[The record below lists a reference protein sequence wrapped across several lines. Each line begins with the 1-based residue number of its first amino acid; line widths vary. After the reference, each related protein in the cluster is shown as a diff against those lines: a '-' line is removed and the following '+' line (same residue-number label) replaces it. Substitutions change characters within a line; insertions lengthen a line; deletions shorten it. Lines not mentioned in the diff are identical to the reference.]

1 MDKSV
6 PFNVFQPGLI
16 RGSQKLPFDPVK
28 AYFYVEHPKEGWRI
42 YLRSACFIHERPTPA
57 QGGQRGEEL
66 DIKRFLVVKK
76 RGDALGDK
84 AWEPPKGQMEV
95 KDGLRDPKKSIM
107 SLLKENVKREV
118 AEESRVKQLSHLN
131 HTGVVFQ
138 GREDDYPPNTYFQYH
153 VFNAVVSKAEWMR
166 ASAEL
171 DWCREHP
178 LAFDRMKRD
187 KKEKDM
193 IQWYVPSEHK
203 MMGRWAGPI
212 TAMYLKHMLY

>member
-1 MDKSV
+1 MNKGA

-16 RGSQKLPFDPVK
+16 RGSNKMPFDPTK
-28 AYFYVEHPKEGWRI
+28 AYFYVEHPKEGWRV
-42 YLRSACFIHERPTPA
+42 YLRSACFIHERPT
-57 QGGQRGEEL
+57 GEEL

-76 RGDALGDK
+76 RGSALADK
-84 AWEPPKGQMEV
+84 AWEPPKGQMEG
-95 KDGLRDPKKSIM
+95 KDGLRDPKKSIL

-118 AEESRVKQLSHLN
+118 AEESRVRQVSHLN

-171 DWCREHP
+171 EWCREHP

-203 MMGRWAGPI
+203 MMGRWSGSI
-212 TAMYLKHMLY
+212 VAMYLKHMLY